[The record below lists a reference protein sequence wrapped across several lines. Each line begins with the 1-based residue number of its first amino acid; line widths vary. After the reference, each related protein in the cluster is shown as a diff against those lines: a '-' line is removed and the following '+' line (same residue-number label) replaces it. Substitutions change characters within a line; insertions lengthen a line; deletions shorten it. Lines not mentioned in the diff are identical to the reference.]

1 MRNKEKH
8 EADDLAGKTP
18 VELRAIA
25 RDLGIEN
32 ADRMTKAQTLEAIRT
47 ANQQQKQH

>member
-1 MRNKEKH
+1 MAKVQ
-8 EADDLAGKTP
+8 ADSDDLASKTP

-25 RDLGIEN
+25 RDLGVEN

-47 ANQQQKQH
+47 ANQAPKQH